1 MRLFLACLSILTV
14 LTTGSEAADRW
25 QTTQLDPADFPAEI
39 VPENRKATSDGM
51 PDGLVTTREGGDIVS
66 AWYVLPTRRYKHGIL
81 GDDIEAGGLIAV
93 AASGQR
99 HNIQLP
105 RSEVFEDI
113 APRLTDLDGDG
124 TTEIITIRSSVTR
137 GASVAVYGIMAG
149 SLVEKASTRFIGRKN
164 RWLNIAGIAPFL
176 GTRGNEILFVETPHI
191 GGTLFLFRHQNGRLF
206 ELAGLRDFSNHV
218 VGSQELRLSALADVD
233 GNGRTDLAVPSAD
246 RRTLRIVGV
255 TREGLREI
263 ANARLPAAIDK
274 AIDVQASGTQGFVV
288 GLEDGSVY
296 LVHP

>member
-1 MRLFLACLSILTV
+1 MRLFIACMSILTV
-14 LTTGSEAADRW
+14 LSTGSEAADRW
-25 QTTQLDPADFPAEI
+25 RTSQLNAADFPAGI
-39 VPENRKATSDGM
+39 IPENREATSDGM
-51 PDGLVTTREGGDIVS
+51 PDGLITTREGVDVVS
-66 AWYVLPTRRYKHGIL
+66 AWYVLPTRRYNHGIL

-93 AASGQR
+93 ASSGQR

-113 APRLTDLDGDG
+113 APRLADLDGDG

-137 GASVAVYGIMAG
+137 GASVTIYGINAG
-149 SLVEKASTRFIGRKN
+149 SLVEKASTGFIGRKN

-176 GTRGNEILFVETPHI
+176 GTRANEIQFVETPHI
-191 GGTLFLFRHQNGRLF
+191 GGTLFLYRYQNGRLF

-218 VGSQELRLSALADVD
+218 IGSRELRLSALADVD
-233 GNGRTDLAVPSAD
+233 GNGRADLAVPSAD

-255 TREGLREI
+255 RGEGLREI
-263 ANARLPAAIDK
+263 ASARLLTAIDK